1 MAMPGAG
8 TRSSDA
14 ARREASEW
22 VALIHDPE
30 AAVDRAAFER
40 WRATDPRNGPA
51 YARAERAWETAALL
65 GQTSFGRARSLPER
79 QRFFDRPQVRYAF
92 AAAAV
97 LVVAIVS
104 LSSNGGRMFGFDRP
118 PETAQV
124 ASRIGQ
130 IRQVKLADG
139 SIVTLDTDSVLRVAL
154 SKGERRL
161 ALERG
166 RVRFNVA
173 HDAARPFVVMAGG
186 GSVTARGTIFDVSVV
201 GGDVQVA
208 LLRGAVEVRTHV
220 TATPGST
227 PRAAAQLRPGQQ
239 VSFAPATILSPVRSV
254 AATESQWTRGMLT
267 FDHTRLADAVADANR
282 YSAAKIALADS
293 GLNDLRLTGAY
304 QIGDAQGLAT
314 SMAASLGLNAVRT
327 PRGDLVIVAP
337 SPRRLK

>member
-8 TRSSDA
+8 ARSTDA
-14 ARREASEW
+14 VRREASDW

-40 WRATDPRNGPA
+40 WRAADPRNGPA
-51 YARAERAWETAALL
+51 YARAERAWESAALL
-65 GQTSFGRARSLPER
+65 GQTSFGRARGLPER
-79 QRFFDRPQVRYAF
+79 RRFLDRPQVRYAF

-97 LVVAIVS
+97 LVMAIVG
-104 LSSNGGRMFGFDRP
+104 LSVDGGRMFGLDRT
-118 PETAQV
+118 PETAQL

-161 ALERG
+161 TLERG
-166 RVRFNVA
+166 RARFDVA

-201 GGDVQVA
+201 GGDVKVA
-208 LLRGAVEVRTHV
+208 LLRGVVEVRARVPT
-220 TATPGST
+220 TPGAA
-227 PRAAAQLRPGQQ
+227 PRAAARLRPGQQ
-239 VSFAPATILSPVRSV
+239 VSFAPSATLSPLRPL
-254 AATESQWTRGMLT
+254 AAAESQWTRGMLT

-282 YSAAKIALADS
+282 YSAAKIAIADP
-293 GLNDLRLTGAY
+293 GLNDLRITGAY
-304 QIGDAQGLAT
+304 RIGDAQGLAT
-314 SMAASLGLNAVRT
+314 NMAASLGLRAVRT

-337 SPRRLK
+337 SPAR